1 VRIAFHTPL
10 NLYDD
15 GRISGDRR
23 MARQLVAALEGL
35 GHSVTPGIGARDFMP
50 TPEPGRLAAHQAAAD
65 RRAEALLAQWQA
77 DGATPDF
84 WFTYHNYYKAPDL
97 LGPAITQRLGIP
109 YVVAEASDAERRA
122 SGDWAAHTRLVREG
136 LATADLHFHFTE
148 RDRLGLE
155 RWRSDRTALMELPP
169 FIAFAEE
176 PPRRAD
182 ADASIPRLV
191 TVAMMRE
198 GTKENS
204 YRVLARVLSPLLDRP
219 WTLTVIG
226 DGRRRAEVEAAFAG
240 FPEGR
245 IAWRGAI
252 PHDQV
257 VEEMAAHHL
266 FVWPG
271 VREAYGL
278 VYLEAQAVGLPIV
291 AFDSGGVSATVR
303 AGETALLVPEG
314 DEAAFARSLAG
325 LLDDAERRA
334 SMGAAARRFALGE
347 RSPAGAAAI
356 LARGLAVAV
365 ANRASRRAQ
374 PAMESTP

>member
-1 VRIAFHTPL
+1 MRIAFHTPL
-10 NLYDD
+10 NAYDD

-23 MARQLVAALEGL
+23 MARQLVAALESL
-35 GHSVTPGIGARDFMP
+35 GHNVMPGIGARDFMP
-50 TPEPGRLAAHQAAAD
+50 TAEPERLAAHQAAAAE
-65 RRAEALLAQWQA
+65 RIEALLAQWRG
-77 DGATPDF
+77 DGAAPEL

-97 LGPAITQRLGIP
+97 LGPTISQRLGIP

-122 SGDWAAHTRLVREG
+122 SGNWAAHTRLVREG
-136 LATADLHFHFTE
+136 LAAADLHLWFTD
-148 RDRLGLE
+148 RDRRGLE

-169 FIAFAEE
+169 FIAFAGP
-176 PPRRAD
+176 PPRRNEET
-182 ADASIPRLV
+182 ASAPRLV

-204 YRVLARVLSPLLDRP
+204 YRVLARVLSHLVDRP

-226 DGRRRAEVEAAFAG
+226 DGRRRVEVEEAFAG

-245 IAWRGAI
+245 IAWRGSI
-252 PHDQV
+252 THDRV
-257 VEEMAAHHL
+257 VATLAEHDL

-303 AGETALLVPEG
+303 RGETALLLPEG
-314 DEAAFARSLAG
+314 DEAGLASALG
-325 LLDDAERRA
+325 DLLDDPRRRA
-334 SMGAAARRFALGE
+334 QMGVAARRFALDE
-347 RSPAGAAAI
+347 RNPARAADI
-356 LARGLAVAV
+356 LARGLAVAI
-365 ANRASRRAQ
+365 ANHAARRAQ
-374 PAMESTP
+374 PAMEPMP